1 MFQMNVDEPK
11 SLADLWNEPDEP
23 VPEQTVDKVILSP
36 RMKIVVESIALSPQI
51 VATNCAV
58 FLVAFAV
65 KSITMHRK

>member
-1 MFQMNVDEPK
+1 MFQIKVDEPK

-23 VPEQTVDKVILSP
+23 VSRKTVDTVILSP
-36 RMKIVVESIALSPQI
+36 RMKMVVESTVLSPQI

-65 KSITMHRK
+65 KGIIMHRK